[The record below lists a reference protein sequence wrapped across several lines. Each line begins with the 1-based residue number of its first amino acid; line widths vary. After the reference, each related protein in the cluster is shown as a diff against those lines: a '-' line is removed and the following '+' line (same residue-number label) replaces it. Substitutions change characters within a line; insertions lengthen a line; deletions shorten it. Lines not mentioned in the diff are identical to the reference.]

1 MFKVISKQRLYE
13 NIVKLDI
20 EAPLIAQ
27 NAKAGQ
33 FVVVRLDE
41 KGERIPL
48 TIADHDPDKGRIT
61 LVLQEVGASTRLLG
75 KLESGDTVSDI
86 LGPLGHPTEVEKFG
100 TVVCIGGGVGIAVVH
115 PIVKAMK
122 SKGNNVITIIGS
134 RCEDALIFREDN
146 KAHSD
151 EFYITTDD
159 GSCGRRGFV
168 SDELKTLIDKG
179 IKIDRVIAIGPV
191 PMMKAVSKVTN
202 AHNIKTIV
210 SLNPLMLD
218 ATGMCGVCRVTV
230 GGSVKFACV
239 DGPEFDAHQ
248 VDFDELS
255 ARLNQYKDKEKL
267 ALDKCGKCQ
276 THPPTPSL
284 IKRGGADYKLSQTHD
299 AKGQGVS

>member
-1 MFKVISKQRLYE
+1 MYKILNKQRLYE
-13 NIVKLDI
+13 NIVRLDV
-20 EAPLIAQ
+20 EAPLIVQ

-48 TIADHDPDKGRIT
+48 TIADHDPNKNSIT
-61 LVLQEVGASTRLLG
+61 LVLQEVGASTCLLG
-75 KLESGDTVSDI
+75 RCEAGDKILDI

-100 TVVCIGGGVGIAVVH
+100 TVVCIGGGVGTAVVH
-115 PIVKAMK
+115 PIIKAMK

-134 RCEDALIFREDN
+134 RCEDALIFRDEN
-146 KAHSD
+146 ARHSS

-159 GSCGRRGFV
+159 GSYGRKGFV
-168 SDELKTLIDKG
+168 SDELKALIDKG

-191 PMMKAVSKVTN
+191 PMMKAVSDVTRP
-202 AHNIKTIV
+202 HNIKTIV

-230 GGSVKFACV
+230 GGTVKFACV
-239 DGPEFDAHQ
+239 DGPEFDGHQ

-255 ARLNQYKDKEKL
+255 NRLAQYKDKEKL
-267 ALDKCGKCQ
+267 ALEKCERCK
-276 THPPTPSL
+276 
-284 IKRGGADYKLSQTHD
+284 
-299 AKGQGVS
+299 